1 MTEELHT
8 ALKVYAASSG
18 VPMNDIVIE
27 AVIEYLNQT
36 SNVAPNSAHI
46 ST

>member
-8 ALKVYAASSG
+8 ALKVFAATSG
-18 VPMNDIVIE
+18 VPMNEIVIE

-36 SNVAPNSAHI
+36 SNVDPNGAKKP
-46 ST
+46 T

>member
-8 ALKVYAASSG
+8 ELKVFAASSG
-18 VPMNDIVIE
+18 VSMNEIVIE

-36 SNVAPNSAHI
+36 SNEGPNSAQRP
-46 ST
+46 S

>member
-8 ALKVYAASSG
+8 ALKVFAASSG

-36 SNVAPNSAHI
+36 SNAAPNSASS